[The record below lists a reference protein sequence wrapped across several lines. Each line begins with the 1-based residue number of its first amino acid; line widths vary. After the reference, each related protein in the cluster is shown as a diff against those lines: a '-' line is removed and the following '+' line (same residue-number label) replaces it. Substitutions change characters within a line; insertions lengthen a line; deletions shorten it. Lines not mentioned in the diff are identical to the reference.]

1 MESIA
6 SKQQKVREA
15 KRVMEVKAR
24 NAYLEMVKEERQIK
38 NRRDKEAFQRSPKQY
53 KENVRK
59 LSLQIKRDEENM
71 LQQNSEY
78 ESLRHG
84 LRQVEDK
91 ILSGLTRSVN
101 SRQQVSYKF
110 KTRFSQSFSRVD
122 ENRTSQ

>member
-6 SKQQKVREA
+6 SKQKKVRDA

>member
-71 LQQNSEY
+71 LQQASEY

-122 ENRTSQ
+122 EKRTSQ